1 MLGSIGLFGRGRHG
15 SSDISLAQGLSII
28 FCILAM
34 TGSWVVILGLA
45 LAFK

>member
-1 MLGSIGLFGRGRHG
+1 MLGSMGLFGRRRHG
-15 SSDISLAQGLSII
+15 SSDINLAQGLSIT

-45 LAFK
+45 IAFK